1 MKYDAKEAQGQGRA
15 LSQDITTR
23 IEAYVSPLLSHL
35 TTLLDKRLVRTFLGL
50 ITVIISFRGYRHG
63 LLLSELG
70 GYLLP
75 PGHAPAGTKRLS
87 NLVHGKWSYKVIE
100 QFLWNQAKARLEDLE
115 ALKEKIL
122 LLWDESVWE
131 KPESLELEGL
141 GSARS
146 SKAKRLT
153 RIKPGFYHPPGKP
166 IFVPGMNWLGVLLV
180 GMTGVP
186 CLVKLRWWSNRGK
199 FATDK
204 RTQEVK
210 LLKALAMWKQRV
222 IHVFDQ
228 GFAGTFWLLQLQH
241 VNALFILRWRKDY
254 KLIDTLGRHLKA
266 WKLTQGKR
274 SVDYRMVWD
283 ARKRCERKA
292 GLYYTQVTHPE
303 TQQVLWLIVSR
314 MGKGRSPWYLLTN
327 QALTCHEDAWQVIF
341 AYARRWQI
349 EMAWRFA
356 KAELA
361 FESPRLWKL
370 QTRLKLLFIATLAF
384 AFLLLLLL
392 TDHDLA
398 QKLIH
403 LFCHRTGKKLRQTK
417 APLYRLRS
425 ALSRL
430 CLIYPPNFTLLLQS
444 SG

>member
-1 MKYDAKEAQGQGRA
+1 MNYDEKKANVQAKT
-15 LSQDITTR
+15 LSEDVAKR
-23 IEAYVSPLLSHL
+23 LEVYLAPLVERL
-35 TTLLDKRLVRTFLGL
+35 TGLLDKRLVRTFVGL
-50 ITVIISFRGYRHG
+50 IEVIISFRGYRHG

-70 GYLLP
+70 GYLMP
-75 PGHAPAGTKRLS
+75 PGQAPAGTKRLS
-87 NLVHGKWSYKVIE
+87 NLLHGTWSYKLIE
-100 QFLWNQAKARLEDLE
+100 TFLWQGAKARVAQLESLKVK
-115 ALKEKIL
+115 ALM
-122 LLWDESVWE
+122 LWDESVWE
-131 KPESLELEGL
+131 KPESLKLEAL

-180 GMTGVP
+180 GMKGAP
-186 CLVKLRWWSNRGK
+186 CLVKLRWWTNRGK

-204 RTQEVK
+204 RSQER
-210 LLKALAMWKQRV
+210 LFLKTLAQFKRRV
-222 IHVFDQ
+222 LHVFDQ
-228 GFAGTFWLLQLQH
+228 GFASAAWLFELQQH
-241 VNALFILRWRKDY
+241 NVLFILRWRKDY
-254 KLIDTLGRHLKA
+254 KLIDTLGRHLKT
-266 WKLTQGKR
+266 WQLIRGKR
-274 SVDYRMVWD
+274 SVDHRQVWD
-283 ARKRCERKA
+283 ARRQCERRA

-314 MGKGRSPWYLLTN
+314 MGKGRSPWYILTN
-327 QALTCHEDAWQVIF
+327 QSITCHDDAWQIIF

-356 KAELA
+356 KSELA

-392 TDHDLA
+392 TDHELA
-398 QKLIH
+398 QKLMR
-403 LFCHRTGKKLRQTK
+403 LFCHRTGKKLKQTK
-417 APLYRLRS
+417 VPLYRLRS

-430 CLIYPPNFTLLLQS
+430 WLFYPPNFAQ
-444 SG
+444 GG

>member
-1 MKYDAKEAQGQGRA
+1 MQYDVKRGKVQAKA
-15 LSQDITTR
+15 LSQEVAKRLEDYLAPLVTR
-23 IEAYVSPLLSHL
+23 MNA
-35 TTLLDKRLVRTFLGL
+35 LLDKRLVRTFVAL
-50 ITVIISFRGYRHG
+50 IEVIISFRGYRHG

-70 GYLLP
+70 GYLMP
-75 PGHAPAGTKRLS
+75 PGQAPAGTKRLS
-87 NLVHGKWSYKVIE
+87 NLLHGQWSYKLVE
-100 QFLWNQAKARLEDLE
+100 TFLWQGASARLKQLE
-115 ALKEKIL
+115 SAKDKALV
-122 LLWDESVWE
+122 LWDESVWE
-131 KPESLELEGL
+131 KPESLQLEAL

-153 RIKPGFYHPPGKP
+153 RIKPGYYHPPGKP

-186 CLVKLRWWSNRGK
+186 CLVKLRWWTNRGK

-204 RTQEVK
+204 RTQERHF
-210 LLKALAMWKQRV
+210 LKTLAQFKQRV

-228 GFAGTFWLLQLQH
+228 GFASAAWLFELQQH
-241 VNALFILRWRKDY
+241 NVLFILRWRKDY
-254 KLIDTLGRHLKA
+254 KLLDDKGRLLKA
-266 WKLTQGKR
+266 WRLVQGKR
-274 SVDYRMVWD
+274 SVDHRQVWD
-283 ARKRCERKA
+283 ARRRCERRA

-314 MGKGRSPWYLLTN
+314 MSNGRSPWYILSN
-327 QALTCHEDAWQVIF
+327 QALTCHQDAWQVIF

-356 KAELA
+356 KSELA

-392 TDHDLA
+392 TDHELT
-398 QKLIH
+398 QNLIY
-403 LFCHRTGKKLRQTK
+403 LFCHRTGKKLKQTK
-417 APLYRLRS
+417 VPLYRLRS

-430 CLIYPPNFTLLLQS
+430 WLSYPPNFALAIQN

>member
-1 MKYDAKEAQGQGRA
+1 MNYDEKKGKIQAQG
-15 LSQDITTR
+15 LSQEVAER
-23 IEAYVSPLLSHL
+23 LEAYVAPLVTSLN
-35 TTLLDKRLVRTFLGL
+35 TVLDKRIGRTFVGL
-50 ITVIISFRGYRHG
+50 IKVIISFRGYRHG

-70 GYLLP
+70 GYLMP
-75 PGHAPAGTKRLS
+75 PGQAPAGTKRLS
-87 NLVHGKWSYKVIE
+87 NLLHGKWSYKVNE
-100 QFLWNQAKARLEDLE
+100 TFLWQGAHARLKQLE
-115 ALKEKIL
+115 EAKEKAL

-131 KPESLELEGL
+131 KPESLRLEAL

-153 RIKPGFYHPPGKP
+153 RIKPGYYHPPGKP

-180 GMTGVP
+180 GMKGVP
-186 CLVKLRWWSNRGK
+186 CLVKLRGWTNRGK

-204 RTQEVK
+204 RSQEIS
-210 LLKALAMWKQRV
+210 LLKQLAVLKQRV

-228 GFAGTFWLLQLQH
+228 GFAGTFWLSELQQYK
-241 VNALFILRWRKDY
+241 VLFILRWRKDY
-254 KLIDTLGRHLKA
+254 KLIDTQGKHLKA
-266 WKLTQGKR
+266 WELVRGKR
-274 SVDYRMVWD
+274 SVDHRQVWD
-283 ARKRCERKA
+283 ARRHCERTA

-303 TQQVLWLIVSR
+303 TQQHLWLVISR
-314 MGKGRSPWYLLTN
+314 MGNGRSPWYILTN
-327 QALTCHEDAWQVIF
+327 QTLTCHEDAWQIIF

-356 KAELA
+356 KSELA

-384 AFLLLLLL
+384 AFLLLLLI
-392 TDHDLA
+392 TDHQLA
-398 QKLIH
+398 HHLIH
-403 LFCHRTGKKLRQTK
+403 LFCHRTGKKLKQTK
-417 APLYRLRS
+417 VPLYRLRS

-430 CLIYPPNFTLLLQS
+430 WLLYPPNLALSMQN

>member
-1 MKYDAKEAQGQGRA
+1 MKYGAKPERTQGRA
-15 LSQDITTR
+15 VSENVATR
-23 IEAYVSPLLSHL
+23 LEEYLAPLLASL
-35 TTLLDKRLVRTFLGL
+35 NSLLDKRLVKTFLGL
-50 ITVIISFRGYRHG
+50 IAVIISFRGYRHG

-75 PGHAPAGTKRLS
+75 PGQAPAGTKRLS
-87 NLVHGKWSYKVIE
+87 NLLHGRWSYRLIE
-100 QFLWNQAKARLEDLE
+100 QFVWKQAKVRLEQLE
-115 ALKEKIL
+115 AVKEKIL

-131 KPESLELEGL
+131 KPESLKLEAL

-180 GMTGVP
+180 GMKGVP
-186 CLVKLRWWSNRGK
+186 CLVKLRRWTNRGK

-204 RTQEVK
+204 RSQEIA
-210 LLKALAMWKQRV
+210 LLNHLATWKQRV

-228 GFAGTFWLLQLQH
+228 GFAGTFWLSQLQEH
-241 VNALFILRWRKDY
+241 KVLFILRWRKDY
-254 KLIDTLGRHLKA
+254 KLIDKAGRHLKA
-266 WKLTQGKR
+266 WRLVRGKR
-274 SVDYRMVWD
+274 SLDHRMLWD

-292 GLYYTQVTHPE
+292 VLYYLQVTPPE
-303 TQQVLWLIVSR
+303 PGQVLWLIVSR
-314 MGKGRSPWYLLTN
+314 LGNGRSPWYLLTN
-327 QALTCHEDAWQVIF
+327 QAITSHEDAWQVIF

-356 KAELA
+356 KTELA
-361 FESPRLWKL
+361 FESPRVWKL
-370 QTRLKLLFIATLAF
+370 STRLKLLFIATLAF

-392 TDHDLA
+392 VDRELTQQL
-398 QKLIH
+398 LR
-403 LFCHRTGKKLRQTK
+403 LFCHRTGKKAKQTK

-425 ALSRL
+425 ALARL
-430 CLIYPPNFTLLLQS
+430 WLLYPPNFTLLLQS

>member
-1 MKYDAKEAQGQGRA
+1 
-15 LSQDITTR
+15 
-23 IEAYVSPLLSHL
+23 
-35 TTLLDKRLVRTFLGL
+35 
-50 ITVIISFRGYRHG
+50 
-63 LLLSELG
+63 
-70 GYLLP
+70 
-75 PGHAPAGTKRLS
+75 
-87 NLVHGKWSYKVIE
+87 
-100 QFLWNQAKARLEDLE
+100 
-115 ALKEKIL
+115 
-122 LLWDESVWE
+122 
-131 KPESLELEGL
+131 
-141 GSARS
+141 
-146 SKAKRLT
+146 
-153 RIKPGFYHPPGKP
+153 
-166 IFVPGMNWLGVLLV
+166 
-180 GMTGVP
+180 
-186 CLVKLRWWSNRGK
+186 
-199 FATDK
+199 
-204 RTQEVK
+204 
-210 LLKALAMWKQRV
+210 
-222 IHVFDQ
+222 
-228 GFAGTFWLLQLQH
+228 
-241 VNALFILRWRKDY
+241 
-254 KLIDTLGRHLKA
+254 
-266 WKLTQGKR
+266 
-274 SVDYRMVWD
+274 MVWD